1 MFKKIII
8 PITLSLT
15 IAACSS
21 SCASCISENVED
33 PTAQGVGGYSFYADV
48 TSDAASSSSEMTMVP
63 PLASSQVG
71 IDECTS
77 SCLDVVPPDSTQ
89 LHKGDNW
96 EIFLESDFSFRK
108 PTQPNIALSMFSKE
122 KNLLVVLL
130 KEPMQLTYD
139 KYVLGSIRAFKED
152 GCKVVSSKE
161 ITLNDNKFT
170 LLEVTK
176 GNIKILN
183 YITYKSNHGYVLSCG
198 GPPPH
203 DEVLNNC
210 EPIVKQFKIK

>member
-8 PITLSLT
+8 PITLCLS

-21 SCASCISENVED
+21 SCASCSSETVAT
-33 PTAQGVGGYSFYADV
+33 PTAQGVGGYSLSDSV
-48 TSDAASSSSEMTMVP
+48 TSDTASSSSGMTIIT

-71 IDECTS
+71 VDECTS
-77 SCLDVVPPDSTQ
+77 SCLDVGPSESPQ

-161 ITLNDNKFT
+161 ITLNDSKFT
-170 LLEVTK
+170 YLEVTK

-183 YITYKSNHGYVLSCG
+183 YITYKNNHGYVLSCG